1 LRPNA
6 SRSYRFIL
14 RRCSTRMKLLEKI
27 FPIQIGREVIVKEPV
42 EIASDQK
49 ILATRSKAGKEYALV
64 VENAA
69 ARHVQIN
76 GPRHFAESVL
86 G

>member
-1 LRPNA
+1 
-6 SRSYRFIL
+6 
-14 RRCSTRMKLLEKI
+14 
-27 FPIQIGREVIVKEPV
+27 VKELV

>member
-1 LRPNA
+1 
-6 SRSYRFIL
+6 
-14 RRCSTRMKLLEKI
+14 MKLSEKI
-27 FPIQIGREVIVKEPV
+27 FPIQIDSEVSVKELV
-42 EIASDQK
+42 EIASDPK

-64 VENAA
+64 VENAS